1 MGTCHQQ
8 AFMQAFRHFLWF
20 TMLNLCWGLVIIDV
34 GGVNNIMEIRVLKY
48 FLMVAREENI
58 TKAAVLLHLTQPTL
72 SRQLMQLEEELGVK
86 LFHRS
91 KHSIVL
97 TEDGML
103 LKRRA
108 QEIVSLSHKTVQEL
122 SHKEDMLSGEIA
134 IGCGETKGMLFLSEQ
149 IRKFQQ
155 KYPLVQ
161 FSIHSAIADD
171 TKERIEK
178 GILDIG
184 LLMEPVDVGK
194 YEFIRMPKKEKWGI
208 LARKDSELAAK
219 EFINP
224 EDLLGVPLIMVKR
237 ELVKNELASWF
248 GDHYEGLQIAATYN
262 LILNAAAMVER
273 GVGIALCFDLG
284 VAFYEDLCFIPLT
297 PTLETG
303 SVLVWKKNQ
312 TLGAATSQFMNF
324 LKNAFKAL

>member
-1 MGTCHQQ
+1 
-8 AFMQAFRHFLWF
+8 
-20 TMLNLCWGLVIIDV
+20 MLNLRWKVVIIEV
-34 GGVNNIMEIRVLKY
+34 GGANNIMEFRVLKY

-58 TKAAVLLHLTQPTL
+58 TKAAALLHLTQPTL
-72 SRQLMQLEEELGVK
+72 SRQLMQLEAELGVK

-91 KHSIVL
+91 KHSIIL

-108 QEIVSLSHKTVQEL
+108 QEIISLSDKTVQEL
-122 SHKEDMLSGEIA
+122 SHKEDVLSGEIA
-134 IGCGETKGMLFLSEQ
+134 IGCGETKNMLFLSEQ
-149 IRKFQQ
+149 IRKFRQ

-171 TKERIEK
+171 IKERIEK

-194 YEFIRMPKKEKWGI
+194 YEFIRMPQKEKWGI
-208 LARKDSELAAK
+208 LVRKDSELAAK
-219 EFINP
+219 ESINP
-224 EDLLGVPLIMVKR
+224 KDLTNVPLIMVKR

-248 GDHYEGLQIAATYN
+248 GDYYEGLQIAATYN
-262 LILNAAAMVER
+262 LILNAASMVER
-273 GVGIALCFDLG
+273 GVGVALCFDLG
-284 VAFYEDLCFIPLT
+284 AAFYEDLCFIPLA

-312 TLGAATSQFMNF
+312 TLGMATSQFMSF
-324 LKNAFKAL
+324 LKNAFQAL

>member
-1 MGTCHQQ
+1 
-8 AFMQAFRHFLWF
+8 
-20 TMLNLCWGLVIIDV
+20 MLNLRWKVVIIEV
-34 GGVNNIMEIRVLKY
+34 GGANNIMEFRVLKY

-58 TKAAVLLHLTQPTL
+58 TKAAALLHLTQPTL
-72 SRQLMQLEEELGVK
+72 SRQLMQLEAELGVK

-91 KHSIVL
+91 KHSIIL

-108 QEIVSLSHKTVQEL
+108 QEIISLSDKTVQEL
-122 SHKEDMLSGEIA
+122 SHKEDVLSGEIA
-134 IGCGETKGMLFLSEQ
+134 IGCGETKNMLFLSEQ
-149 IRKFQQ
+149 IRKFRQ

-171 TKERIEK
+171 IKERIEK

-184 LLMEPVDVGK
+184 LLMEPVDIGK
-194 YEFIRMPKKEKWGI
+194 YEFIRMPQKEKWGI
-208 LARKDSELAAK
+208 LVRKDSELAAK
-219 EFINP
+219 ESINP
-224 EDLLGVPLIMVKR
+224 KDLTNVPLIMVKR

-248 GDHYEGLQIAATYN
+248 GDYYEGLQIAATYN
-262 LILNAAAMVER
+262 LILNAASMIER
-273 GVGIALCFDLG
+273 GVGVALCFDLG
-284 VAFYEDLCFIPLT
+284 ASFYEDLCFIPLA

-312 TLGAATSQFMNF
+312 TLGAATSQFMRY
-324 LKNAFKAL
+324 LRNAFQAL

>member
-1 MGTCHQQ
+1 
-8 AFMQAFRHFLWF
+8 
-20 TMLNLCWGLVIIDV
+20 MLNLRWKVVIIEV
-34 GGVNNIMEIRVLKY
+34 GGANNIMEFRVLKY

-58 TKAAVLLHLTQPTL
+58 TKAAALLHLTQPTL
-72 SRQLMQLEEELGVK
+72 SRQLMQLEAELGVK

-91 KHSIVL
+91 KHSIIL

-108 QEIVSLSHKTVQEL
+108 QEIISLSDKTVQEL
-122 SHKEDMLSGEIA
+122 SHKEDVLSGEIA
-134 IGCGETKGMLFLSEQ
+134 IGCGETKNMLFLSEQ
-149 IRKFQQ
+149 IRKFRQ

-171 TKERIEK
+171 IKERIEK

-184 LLMEPVDVGK
+184 LLMEPVDIGK
-194 YEFIRMPKKEKWGI
+194 YEFIRMPQKEKWGI
-208 LARKDSELAAK
+208 LVRKDSELAAK
-219 EFINP
+219 ESINP
-224 EDLLGVPLIMVKR
+224 KDLTNVPLIMVKR

-248 GDHYEGLQIAATYN
+248 GDYYEGLQIAATYN
-262 LILNAAAMVER
+262 LILNAASMVER
-273 GVGIALCFDLG
+273 GVGVALCFDLG
-284 VAFYEDLCFIPLT
+284 ASSYEDLCFIPLA

-312 TLGAATSQFMNF
+312 TLGAATSQFMRY
-324 LKNAFKAL
+324 LRNAFQAL

>member
-1 MGTCHQQ
+1 
-8 AFMQAFRHFLWF
+8 
-20 TMLNLCWGLVIIDV
+20 MLNLHWKVVIIEV
-34 GGVNNIMEIRVLKY
+34 GGANNIMEFRVLKY

-58 TKAAVLLHLTQPTL
+58 TKAAALLHLTQPTL
-72 SRQLMQLEEELGVK
+72 SRQLMQLEAELGVK

-91 KHSIVL
+91 KHSIIL

-108 QEIVSLSHKTVQEL
+108 QEIISLSDKTVQEL
-122 SHKEDMLSGEIA
+122 SHKEDVLSGEIA
-134 IGCGETKGMLFLSEQ
+134 IGCGETKNMLFLSEQ
-149 IRKFQQ
+149 IRKFRQ

-171 TKERIEK
+171 IKERIEK

-194 YEFIRMPKKEKWGI
+194 YEFIRMPQKEKWGI
-208 LARKDSELAAK
+208 LVRKDSELAAK
-219 EFINP
+219 ESINP
-224 EDLLGVPLIMVKR
+224 KDLTNVPLIMVKR

-248 GDHYEGLQIAATYN
+248 GDYYEGLQIAATYN
-262 LILNAAAMVER
+262 LILNAASMVER
-273 GVGIALCFDLG
+273 GVGVALCFDLG
-284 VAFYEDLCFIPLT
+284 AAFYEDLCFIPLA

-312 TLGAATSQFMNF
+312 TLGAATSQFMRY
-324 LKNAFKAL
+324 LRNAFQAL

>member
-1 MGTCHQQ
+1 
-8 AFMQAFRHFLWF
+8 
-20 TMLNLCWGLVIIDV
+20 MLNLRWKVVIIEV
-34 GGVNNIMEIRVLKY
+34 GGANNIMEFRVLKY

-58 TKAAVLLHLTQPTL
+58 TKAAALLHLTQPTL
-72 SRQLMQLEEELGVK
+72 SRQLMQLEAELGVK

-91 KHSIVL
+91 KHSIIL

-108 QEIVSLSHKTVQEL
+108 QEIISLSDKTVQEL
-122 SHKEDMLSGEIA
+122 SHKEDVLSGEIA
-134 IGCGETKGMLFLSEQ
+134 IGCGETKNMLFLSEQ
-149 IRKFQQ
+149 IKKFRQ

-171 TKERIEK
+171 IKERIEK

-194 YEFIRMPKKEKWGI
+194 YEFIRMPQKEKWGI
-208 LARKDSELAAK
+208 LVRKDSELAAK
-219 EFINP
+219 ESINP
-224 EDLLGVPLIMVKR
+224 KDLTNVPLIMVKR
-237 ELVKNELASWF
+237 ELVKSELASWF
-248 GDHYEGLQIAATYN
+248 GDYYEGLQIAATYN
-262 LILNAAAMVER
+262 LILNAASMVER
-273 GVGIALCFDLG
+273 GVGVALCFDLG
-284 VAFYEDLCFIPLT
+284 VSFYEDLCFIPLA

-312 TLGAATSQFMNF
+312 TLGAATSQFMRY
-324 LKNAFKAL
+324 LKNAF

>member
-1 MGTCHQQ
+1 
-8 AFMQAFRHFLWF
+8 
-20 TMLNLCWGLVIIDV
+20 MLNLRWKVVIIEV
-34 GGVNNIMEIRVLKY
+34 GGANNIMEFRVLKY

-58 TKAAVLLHLTQPTL
+58 TKAAALLHLTQPTL
-72 SRQLMQLEEELGVK
+72 SRQLMQLEAELGVK

-91 KHSIVL
+91 KHSIIL

-108 QEIVSLSHKTVQEL
+108 QEIVSLSDKTVQEL
-122 SHKEDMLSGEIA
+122 SHKEDVLSGEIA
-134 IGCGETKGMLFLSEQ
+134 IGCGETKNMLFLSEQ
-149 IRKFQQ
+149 IKKFRQ

-171 TKERIEK
+171 IKERIEK

-184 LLMEPVDVGK
+184 LLMEPVDIGK
-194 YEFIRMPKKEKWGI
+194 YEFIRMPQKEKWGI
-208 LARKDSELAAK
+208 LVRKDSELAAK
-219 EFINP
+219 ESINP
-224 EDLLGVPLIMVKR
+224 KDLTNVPLIMVKR

-248 GDHYEGLQIAATYN
+248 GDYYEGLQIAATYN
-262 LILNAAAMVER
+262 LILNAASMVER
-273 GVGIALCFDLG
+273 GVGVALCFDLG
-284 VAFYEDLCFIPLT
+284 AAFYEDLCFIPLA

-312 TLGAATSQFMNF
+312 TLGAATSQIMRY
-324 LKNAFKAL
+324 LRNAFQAL

>member
-1 MGTCHQQ
+1 
-8 AFMQAFRHFLWF
+8 
-20 TMLNLCWGLVIIDV
+20 
-34 GGVNNIMEIRVLKY
+34 MELRVLKY

-58 TKAAVLLHLTQPTL
+58 TKAAALLHLTQPTL
-72 SRQLMQLEEELGVK
+72 SRQLRQLEEELGVK

-91 KHSIVL
+91 KHSIIL

-122 SHKEDMLSGEIA
+122 SHKEDVLSGEIA

-248 GDHYEGLQIAATYN
+248 GDYYEGLQIAATYN

>member
-1 MGTCHQQ
+1 
-8 AFMQAFRHFLWF
+8 
-20 TMLNLCWGLVIIDV
+20 MLKTKIDSAIIFDILRRQ
-34 GGVNNIMEIRVLKY
+34 NMMEFRVLKY

-58 TKAAVLLHLTQPTL
+58 TKAAALLHLTQPTL

-91 KHSIVL
+91 KHRIIL

-108 QEIVSLSHKTVQEL
+108 QEIVSLSDKTVQEL
-122 SHKEDMLSGEIA
+122 SHKEDMLSGEVA
-134 IGCGETKGMLFLSEQ
+134 IGCGETKSMLFLSEQ

-171 TKERIEK
+171 IKERIEK

-194 YEFIRMPKKEKWGI
+194 YEFLRMPEKEKWGV
-208 LARKDSELAAK
+208 LVRKDSELASK
-219 EFINP
+219 ESIKP
-224 EDLLGVPLIMVKR
+224 ADLSGVPLIMVKR

-248 GDHYEGLQIAATYN
+248 GDYYEGLQIVAVYN
-262 LILNAAAMVER
+262 LILNAAFMVER
-273 GVGIALCFDLG
+273 GVGVALCFDLG
-284 VAFYEDLCFIPLT
+284 GAFYEDLCFIPLS

-312 TLGAATSQFMNF
+312 TLGAATSQFMNDF
-324 LKNAFKAL
+324 KNAFQA

>member
-1 MGTCHQQ
+1 
-8 AFMQAFRHFLWF
+8 
-20 TMLNLCWGLVIIDV
+20 
-34 GGVNNIMEIRVLKY
+34 MEFRVLKY

-58 TKAAVLLHLTQPTL
+58 TKAAALLHLTQPTL

-91 KHSIVL
+91 KHSIIL

-108 QEIVSLSHKTVQEL
+108 QEIISLSDKTVQEL
-122 SHKEDMLSGEIA
+122 SHKEDVLSGEIA
-134 IGCGETKGMLFLSEQ
+134 IGCGETKNLLFLSEQ
-149 IRKFQQ
+149 IRKFRQ

-171 TKERIEK
+171 IKERIEK

-194 YEFIRMPKKEKWGI
+194 YEFIRMPQKEKWGI
-208 LARKDSELAAK
+208 LVRKDSELAAK
-219 EFINP
+219 ESINP
-224 EDLLGVPLIMVKR
+224 KDLTNVPLIMVKR
-237 ELVKNELASWF
+237 ELVKNELVSWF
-248 GDHYEGLQIAATYN
+248 GDYYEGLQIAATYN
-262 LILNAAAMVER
+262 LILNAASMVER
-273 GVGIALCFDLG
+273 GVGVALCFDFG
-284 VAFYEDLCFIPLT
+284 AAFYEGLCFIPLA

-312 TLGAATSQFMNF
+312 TLGAATSQFMRF
-324 LKNAFKAL
+324 LKNAFQAL

>member
-1 MGTCHQQ
+1 
-8 AFMQAFRHFLWF
+8 
-20 TMLNLCWGLVIIDV
+20 MLNLRWKVVIIEV
-34 GGVNNIMEIRVLKY
+34 GGANNIMEFRVLKY

-58 TKAAVLLHLTQPTL
+58 TKAAALLHLTQPTL
-72 SRQLMQLEEELGVK
+72 SRQLMQLEAELGVT

-91 KHSIVL
+91 KHSIIL

-108 QEIVSLSHKTVQEL
+108 QEIVSLSDKTVQEL
-122 SHKEDMLSGEIA
+122 SHKEDVLSGEIA
-134 IGCGETKGMLFLSEQ
+134 IGCGETKNMLFLSEQ
-149 IRKFQQ
+149 IKKFRQ

-171 TKERIEK
+171 IKERIEK

-194 YEFIRMPKKEKWGI
+194 YEFIRMPQKEKWGI
-208 LARKDSELAAK
+208 LVRKDSELAAK
-219 EFINP
+219 ESINP
-224 EDLLGVPLIMVKR
+224 KDLTNVPLIMVKR

-248 GDHYEGLQIAATYN
+248 GDYYEGLQIAATYN
-262 LILNAAAMVER
+262 LILNAASMVER
-273 GVGIALCFDLG
+273 GVGVALCFDLG
-284 VAFYEDLCFIPLT
+284 AAFYEDLCFIPLA

-312 TLGAATSQFMNF
+312 TLGAATSQFMRF
-324 LKNAFKAL
+324 LRNAFQAL

>member
-1 MGTCHQQ
+1 
-8 AFMQAFRHFLWF
+8 
-20 TMLNLCWGLVIIDV
+20 MLNLHLKLVIIDV
-34 GGVNNIMEIRVLKY
+34 GGVDNIMEIRVLKY

-58 TKAAVLLHLTQPTL
+58 TKAATLLHLTQPTL
-72 SRQLMQLEEELGVK
+72 SRQLMQLEKELGVK

-91 KHSIVL
+91 KHSIIL

-108 QEIVSLSHKTVQEL
+108 QEIVSLSHKTIQEL
-122 SHKEDMLSGEIA
+122 SHKEDVLSGEIA

-149 IRKFQQ
+149 IRKFQH

-171 TKERIEK
+171 IKERIEK

-184 LLMEPVDVGK
+184 LLMEPVDIGK
-194 YEFIRMPKKEKWGI
+194 YEFIRMPQREKWGI
-208 LARKDSELAAK
+208 LVRKDSELAEK
-219 EFINP
+219 ESINP
-224 EDLLGVPLIMVKR
+224 WDLTGVPLIMVKR

-248 GDHYEGLQIAATYN
+248 GDYYEELHIAAVYN

-273 GVGIALCFDLG
+273 GVGVALCFDLG

-312 TLGAATSQFMNF
+312 TLGAAASQFMSF
-324 LKNAFKAL
+324 LKNAF

>member
-1 MGTCHQQ
+1 
-8 AFMQAFRHFLWF
+8 
-20 TMLNLCWGLVIIDV
+20 MLNLRWKVVIIEV
-34 GGVNNIMEIRVLKY
+34 GGANNIMEFRVLKY

-58 TKAAVLLHLTQPTL
+58 TKAAALLHLTQPTL
-72 SRQLMQLEEELGVK
+72 SRQLMQLEAELGVK

-91 KHSIVL
+91 KHSIIL

-108 QEIVSLSHKTVQEL
+108 QEIISLSDKTVQEL
-122 SHKEDMLSGEIA
+122 SHKEDVLSGEIA
-134 IGCGETKGMLFLSEQ
+134 IGCGETKNMLFLSEQ
-149 IRKFQQ
+149 IKKFRQ

-171 TKERIEK
+171 IKERIEK
-178 GILDIG
+178 GVLDIG

-194 YEFIRMPKKEKWGI
+194 YEFIRMPQKEKWGI
-208 LARKDSELAAK
+208 LVRKDSELAVK
-219 EFINP
+219 ESINP
-224 EDLLGVPLIMVKR
+224 KDLTNVPLIMVKR

-248 GDHYEGLQIAATYN
+248 GDYYEGLRIAATYN
-262 LILNAAAMVER
+262 LILNAASMVER
-273 GVGIALCFDLG
+273 GVGVALCFDLG
-284 VAFYEDLCFIPLT
+284 AAFYEDLCFIPLA

-312 TLGAATSQFMNF
+312 TLGAATSQFMRF
-324 LKNAFKAL
+324 LKNAFQAL

>member
-1 MGTCHQQ
+1 
-8 AFMQAFRHFLWF
+8 
-20 TMLNLCWGLVIIDV
+20 MLNLRWKVVIIEV
-34 GGVNNIMEIRVLKY
+34 GGANNIMEFRVLKY

-58 TKAAVLLHLTQPTL
+58 TKAAALLHLTQPTL
-72 SRQLMQLEEELGVK
+72 SRQLMQLEAELGVK

-91 KHSIVL
+91 KHSIIL

-108 QEIVSLSHKTVQEL
+108 QEIISLSDKTVQEL
-122 SHKEDMLSGEIA
+122 SHKEDVLSGEIA

-149 IRKFQQ
+149 IRKFQHR
-155 KYPLVQ
+155 YPLVQ

-171 TKERIEK
+171 IKERIEK

-184 LLMEPVDVGK
+184 LLMEPVDIGK
-194 YEFIRMPKKEKWGI
+194 YEFIRMPQKEKWGI
-208 LARKDSELAAK
+208 LVRKDSELAAK
-219 EFINP
+219 ESINP
-224 EDLLGVPLIMVKR
+224 KDLTNVPLIMVKR

-248 GDHYEGLQIAATYN
+248 GDYYEGLQIAATYN
-262 LILNAAAMVER
+262 LILNAASMVER
-273 GVGIALCFDLG
+273 GVGVALCFDLG
-284 VAFYEDLCFIPLT
+284 VSFYEDLCFIPLA

-312 TLGAATSQFMNF
+312 TLGAATSQFMRY
-324 LKNAFKAL
+324 LRNAFQAL

>member
-1 MGTCHQQ
+1 
-8 AFMQAFRHFLWF
+8 
-20 TMLNLCWGLVIIDV
+20 
-34 GGVNNIMEIRVLKY
+34 MELRVLKY

-58 TKAAVLLHLTQPTL
+58 TKAAALLHLTQPTL

-91 KHSIVL
+91 KHSIIL

-108 QEIVSLSHKTVQEL
+108 QEIVSLSYKTVQEL
-122 SHKEDMLSGEIA
+122 SHKEDVLSGEIA
-134 IGCGETKGMLFLSEQ
+134 IGCGETKSMLFLSEQ
-149 IRKFQQ
+149 IKKFRQ

-171 TKERIEK
+171 IKERIEK

-194 YEFIRMPKKEKWGI
+194 YEFIRMPQKEKWGI
-208 LARKDSELAAK
+208 LVRKDSELAAK
-219 EFINP
+219 ESINP
-224 EDLLGVPLIMVKR
+224 EDLTSVPLIMVKR

-248 GDHYEGLQIAATYN
+248 GDYYEGLQIAATYN

-273 GVGIALCFDLG
+273 GIGIALCFDLG
-284 VAFYEDLCFIPLT
+284 VAFYEDLCFVPLT

-312 TLGAATSQFMNF
+312 TLGMATSQFMSF
-324 LKNAFKAL
+324 LKNAFQAL

>member
-1 MGTCHQQ
+1 
-8 AFMQAFRHFLWF
+8 
-20 TMLNLCWGLVIIDV
+20 MLNLRWKVVIIEV
-34 GGVNNIMEIRVLKY
+34 GGANNIMEFRVLKY

-58 TKAAVLLHLTQPTL
+58 TKAAALLHLTQPTL
-72 SRQLMQLEEELGVK
+72 SRQLMQLEAELGVK

-91 KHSIVL
+91 KHSIIL

-108 QEIVSLSHKTVQEL
+108 QEIVSLSDKTVQEL
-122 SHKEDMLSGEIA
+122 SHKEDVLSGEIA
-134 IGCGETKGMLFLSEQ
+134 IGCGETKNMLFLSEQ
-149 IRKFQQ
+149 IRKFRQ

-171 TKERIEK
+171 IKERIEK

-184 LLMEPVDVGK
+184 LLMEPVDIGK
-194 YEFIRMPKKEKWGI
+194 YEFIRMPQKEKWGI
-208 LARKDSELAAK
+208 LVRKDSELAAK
-219 EFINP
+219 ESINP
-224 EDLLGVPLIMVKR
+224 KDLTNVPLIMVKR

-248 GDHYEGLQIAATYN
+248 GDYYEGLRIAATYN
-262 LILNAAAMVER
+262 LILNAASMVER
-273 GVGIALCFDLG
+273 GVGVALCFDLG
-284 VAFYEDLCFIPLT
+284 ASFYEDLCFIPLA

-312 TLGAATSQFMNF
+312 TLGAATSQFMRY
-324 LKNAFKAL
+324 LRNAFQAL

>member
-1 MGTCHQQ
+1 
-8 AFMQAFRHFLWF
+8 
-20 TMLNLCWGLVIIDV
+20 MLNPHWKVVIIEV
-34 GGVNNIMEIRVLKY
+34 EGANNIMEFRVLKY

-58 TKAAVLLHLTQPTL
+58 TKAAALLHLTQPTL
-72 SRQLMQLEEELGVK
+72 SRQLMQLEEELGVT

-91 KHSIVL
+91 KHSIIL

-108 QEIVSLSHKTVQEL
+108 QEIVSLSDKTVQEL
-122 SHKEDMLSGEIA
+122 SHKEDVLSGEIA
-134 IGCGETKGMLFLSEQ
+134 IGCGETKNMLFLSEQ
-149 IRKFQQ
+149 IKKFRQ

-171 TKERIEK
+171 IKERIEK
-178 GILDIG
+178 GVLDIG

-194 YEFIRMPKKEKWGI
+194 YEFIRMPQKEKWGI
-208 LARKDSELAAK
+208 LVRKDSELAAK
-219 EFINP
+219 ESINP
-224 EDLLGVPLIMVKR
+224 KDLTNVPLIMVKR

-248 GDHYEGLQIAATYN
+248 GDYYEGLQIAATYN
-262 LILNAAAMVER
+262 LILNAASMVER
-273 GVGIALCFDLG
+273 GVGVALCFDLG
-284 VAFYEDLCFIPLT
+284 AAFYEDLCFIPLA

-312 TLGAATSQFMNF
+312 TLGAATSQFMRF
-324 LKNAFKAL
+324 LRNAFQAL

>member
-1 MGTCHQQ
+1 
-8 AFMQAFRHFLWF
+8 
-20 TMLNLCWGLVIIDV
+20 
-34 GGVNNIMEIRVLKY
+34 MELRVLKY

-58 TKAAVLLHLTQPTL
+58 TKAAALLHLTQPTL

-91 KHSIVL
+91 QHSIIL

-108 QEIVSLSHKTVQEL
+108 QEIVSLSYKTVQEL
-122 SHKEDMLSGEIA
+122 SHKEDVLSGEIA
-134 IGCGETKGMLFLSEQ
+134 IGCGESKGMLFLSEQ
-149 IRKFQQ
+149 IRKFQH

-171 TKERIEK
+171 IKERIEK

-194 YEFIRMPKKEKWGI
+194 YEFIRMPQKEKWGI
-208 LARKDSELAAK
+208 LVRKDSELAEK
-219 EFINP
+219 ESINP
-224 EDLLGVPLIMVKR
+224 WDLTGVPLIMVKR

-248 GDHYEGLQIAATYN
+248 GDYYEGLQIAATYN

-273 GVGIALCFDLG
+273 GIGMALCFDLG
-284 VAFYEDLCFIPLT
+284 VAFYEDLCFIPLN

-312 TLGAATSQFMNF
+312 TLGLAISQFMSF
-324 LKNAFKAL
+324 LKNAF